1 VGYGTGSAREG
12 ASGRVA
18 QGEGMTRRIPIT
30 IRRSAAAGPGAGRPD
45 AAAGAPVAIRRIAGL
60 ALLAAVSACTTV
72 GGGPDVALPPETPR
86 VVGVERADDRDHAR
100 LVAAFGGEVR
110 APALQGLLGEIAGR
124 LVAASDRPSET
135 YRVTILNSPVVNAFA
150 LPSGRLYVTRGL
162 LALANDTAEIAA
174 VLSHEIAHVA
184 LRHAGARTEL
194 EARST
199 LLTQVTARILNR
211 PDEAA
216 VLNDRSRLTL
226 ASFSRAQELEA
237 DQAGV
242 QVLSRAGYDAY
253 GASRFLTALGRSGGG
268 SGGNRPALTDML
280 ATHPST
286 NERIALALQS
296 ARRIGAPGLGESD
309 RTRYLAALEGLAF
322 GDDPADGVVR
332 GRRFVH
338 GRLGVAFEAPEGF
351 ALENTSRAVLG
362 ATPDGS
368 RRLLFDALETEEGT
382 DLPDVLRTTWT
393 DPIENGSLGS
403 ATVNGL
409 PVATGTSRGQDWVF
423 RLAAIRAGATTFR
436 LILGARSLN
445 PDAERAFQRTLAS
458 VRRVT
463 PEEAREVEPLRLA
476 LATAEAGDT
485 AASLSA
491 RMATDRPLERFLL
504 LNGLDAATAL
514 EPGRRYKIAVE

>member
-1 VGYGTGSAREG
+1 
-12 ASGRVA
+12 
-18 QGEGMTRRIPIT
+18 MTRGVPIT
-30 IRRSAAAGPGAGRPD
+30 IRRTAATRPEGRRAPGAGTAPTPTRLV
-45 AAAGAPVAIRRIAGL
+45 AA
-60 ALLAAVSACTTV
+60 ALLAAAASACTAA
-72 GGGPDVALPPETPR
+72 GGPDLALPPETPR
-86 VVGVERADDRDHAR
+86 VVGIERPGDRDHTR

-110 APALQGLLGEIAGR
+110 APALQALLADTAGR

-135 YRVTILNSPVVNAFA
+135 YQVTILNSPVINAFA

-199 LLTQVTARILNR
+199 LLTQVTAQILNR

-216 VLNDRSRLTL
+216 LVRDRSRLTL

-237 DQAGV
+237 DQTGV

-253 GASRFLTALGRSGGG
+253 GAPRFLTALGRSGGG
-268 SGGNRPALTDML
+268 SDGNRPTLTDML

-286 NERIALALQS
+286 NERIALAMQS
-296 ARRIGAPGLGESD
+296 ARRIGAPGLGEAD
-309 RTRYLAALEGLAF
+309 RARYLSALEGLAF

-362 ATPDGS
+362 ATPDGG
-368 RRLLFDALETEEGT
+368 RRLLFDALETEEGMG
-382 DLPDVLRTTWT
+382 LEEVLRTTWN
-393 DPIENGSLGS
+393 DSIEPGSLAGG
-403 ATVNGL
+403 TVNGL
-409 PVATGTSRGQDWVF
+409 PVATATSRGQDWTF
-423 RLAAIRAGATTFR
+423 RLAAIRVGATTFR
-436 LILGARSLN
+436 LISGARSFN
-445 PDAERAFQRTLAS
+445 AEAERAFQRTLAS
-458 VRRVT
+458 VRQVT

-476 LATAEAGDT
+476 LVTAQAGDT
-485 AASLSA
+485 PASLSA

-504 LNGLDAATAL
+504 LNGLNAGATL
-514 EPGRRYKIAVE
+514 EPERRYKIAVE

>member
-1 VGYGTGSAREG
+1 MARG
-12 ASGRVA
+12 V
-18 QGEGMTRRIPIT
+18 PIT
-30 IRRSAAAGPGAGRPD
+30 IRRSAGAAPGALRASKAL
-45 AAAGAPVAIRRIAGL
+45 AAPITIRRIAGI
-60 ALLAAVSACTTV
+60 ALVAAAAACTTA

-86 VVGVERADDRDHAR
+86 VVGVDRAGDRDHAR
-100 LVAAFGGEVR
+100 LVTAFGGEVR
-110 APALQGLLGEIAGR
+110 APALHALLTDIAGR
-124 LVAASDRPSET
+124 LVAASDRPSEA
-135 YRVTILNSPVVNAFA
+135 YRITILNSPVVNAFA

-174 VLSHEIAHVA
+174 VLSHEIAHVS

-199 LLTQVTARILNR
+199 LLTQVTARILNK

-216 VLNDRSRLTL
+216 VLRDRSRLTL

-268 SGGNRPALTDML
+268 SDGNRPTLTDML

-286 NERIALALQS
+286 NERVALALQS
-296 ARRIGAPGLGESD
+296 ARRIGAPGIGEAD
-309 RTRYLAALEGLAF
+309 RARYLAGIEGLAF
-322 GDDPADGVVR
+322 GDDPADGLVR

-368 RRLLFDALETEEGT
+368 RRLLFDALETEEGAG
-382 DLPDVLRTTWT
+382 LAEVLRSTWN
-393 DPIENGSLGS
+393 DPIDAGSLS
-403 ATVNGL
+403 TATVNGL
-409 PVATGTSRGQDWVF
+409 PVATATSRGQDWAF
-423 RLAAIRAGATTFR
+423 RLAAIRIGSTTFR

-445 PDAERAFQRTLAS
+445 PEAERAFQRTLAS
-458 VRRVT
+458 VRQVT

-476 LATAEAGDT
+476 LVTAQPGDT
-485 AASLSA
+485 PASLSA

-504 LNGLDAATAL
+504 LNGLDAAAPL